1 MIIEIKRFKSL
12 NELIQTLK
20 GELGNSYRFM
30 YMLKQNWNEILGS
43 ENNTALASEISEN
56 IRFVDGSSEVFS
68 LRIVYK
74 PGTNT
79 RSDVINDVAGYI
91 QRRSAIIKSVIDRL
105 EALNIDKDRPII
117 ALLVDSIPAIIIVQ
131 NEEAP
136 SCPY

>member
-1 MIIEIKRFKSL
+1 MIIEIKRFRSL

-56 IRFVDGSSEVFS
+56 IRFVDGSLEVFS

-79 RSDVINDVAGYI
+79 KSNVINDVAGYI

-105 EALNIDKDRPII
+105 EALNIDKNRPII
-117 ALLVDSIPAIIIVQ
+117 ALLVDSIPAMIIVQ
-131 NEEAP
+131 NEEGA
-136 SCPY
+136 